1 MLTKKQMGIYAVFL
15 LFSLVSAD
23 GGMGMPA
30 AGTSPG
36 TGTSKNANAGSEAG
50 VGDDSQYPPRIMF
63 WMSPNYLS
71 SFMLFLFT
79 LYMFMF
85 GAGML
90 GSV

>member
-1 MLTKKQMGIYAVFL
+1 MLLCTYLANAG
-15 LFSLVSAD
+15 

-30 AGTSPG
+30 GSST
-36 TGTSKNANAGSEAG
+36 TGGKTTTTNAN

-90 GSV
+90 GSVQVP